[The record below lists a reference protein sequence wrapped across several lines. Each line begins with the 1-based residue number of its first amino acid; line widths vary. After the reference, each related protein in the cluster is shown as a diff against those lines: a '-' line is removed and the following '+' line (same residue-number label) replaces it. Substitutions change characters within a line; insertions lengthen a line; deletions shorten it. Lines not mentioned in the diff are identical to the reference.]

1 MKLSTLSLVLALFLF
16 VTITKDAQAQTKF
29 YKGYVILLN
38 GDTLNGEVKKNAKKE
53 FDNFTRASFRKS
65 EGNELKTYRA
75 DKIKEYV
82 VDGITFV
89 SRNIDG
95 EQVFVKRL
103 SKGAVNL
110 YEAQVEVL
118 QMNEVKVKSDYYMEK
133 DAGEFVKIKSGK
145 FKKQIVDVMGDNE
158 EIVKGLEEKKYE
170 YDNILEVFNVY
181 NNTNKSS
188 TN

>member
-1 MKLSTLSLVLALFLF
+1 MKLITLSLVLALFLS
-16 VTITKDAQAQTKF
+16 ITKNTQAQTKF
-29 YKGYVILLN
+29 YRGYVILLN
-38 GDTLNGEVKKNAKKE
+38 GDTVKGEIKKNTKKE

-82 VDGITFV
+82 VDGTTFV

-103 SKGAVNL
+103 SAGTVNL

-133 DAGEFVKIKSGK
+133 AAGEFVKIKSGK
-145 FKKQIVDVMGDNE
+145 FKKQIVDVMGDNV
-158 EIVKGLEEKKYE
+158 EIVKGLEEKKYD
-170 YDNILEVFNVY
+170 YDNILEVFNTY
-181 NNTNKSS
+181 NNTNKAT